1 MTAAFST
8 ETFIAIY
15 QTARRYISEN
25 SDPYDEQVIC
35 TVLDAL
41 GQSSV
46 TKSASKFSCRGKGKG
61 CPITSQADT
70 QGR

>member
-25 SDPYDEQVIC
+25 SDPYDNKWFAQYWML
-35 TVLDAL
+35 LD
-41 GQSSV
+41 
-46 TKSASKFSCRGKGKG
+46 
-61 CPITSQADT
+61 SQQLLNRPVNSLVRVKVKAVP
-70 QGR
+70 